1 MAPKRNSNPRS
12 TAGSGPD
19 RARSQLTVTSGPWE
33 VDRITSFLS
42 ETVIPVRLATSGS
55 WPLVQSMW
63 FRYDDGTLWC
73 ATRSDAVVV
82 RRLRA
87 EPRCG
92 FEIARD
98 QPPYAGVRG
107 HGVAEI
113 ISTAGRRVLADLA
126 ERYLG
131 PEDHVLRTWL
141 LDRADDEVA
150 IAIRDLAVTSWD
162 FTQRMSGKE

>member
-19 RARSQLTVTSGPWE
+19 RARSQLTVTSGPWA
-33 VDRITSFLS
+33 VGRITSFLS
-42 ETVIPVRLATSGS
+42 QTVIPVRLATSGS

-162 FTQRMSGKE
+162 FTQRMSAKE